1 MHLSS
6 TTTNETPRTPY
17 VPRMAKNCLAPRCL
31 SSLLKDAGRRED
43 VAVTT
48 EVVTDSAPDAP
59 WTATSVVDLV
69 TLHESAHDE
78 VAAAAAADEIEA
90 AVAAVAETDDA
101 IVVVVEIASIVVIA
115 HAVVVVNVIEVAMVV
130 IVAARQHHVTS
141 PAIVAVRDHDT
152 PSPKKRDCLNQS
164 RDHRHAVVLD
174 HHVRL
179 DRLAR
184 PLVQPRLALV
194 VPHTLRPTIVI
205 KTVTTT
211 TTKSTWTNNNTVS
224 LSLNYIIS
232 SFLMNKSLTK
242 YVFNLKF

>member
-17 VPRMAKNCLAPRCL
+17 VPRMAKSYLAPRCL
-31 SSLLKDAGRRED
+31 SSLPKDAGRRED

-48 EVVTDSAPDAP
+48 GAVMASAPDAP

-69 TLHESAHDE
+69 TLHESVHDE
-78 VAAAAAADEIEA
+78 VAVVDEIEA
-90 AVAAVAETDDA
+90 VVAVVAETDDA
-101 IVVVVEIASIVVIA
+101 IVVVVEIASIAAIA
-115 HAVVVVNVIEVAMVV
+115 HAVVVVNVIEV
-130 IVAARQHHVTS
+130 VAARRPHVTS
-141 PAIVAVRDHDT
+141 RAIVAVRDHDT
-152 PSPKKRDCLNQS
+152 QSPKKRECCLNQS

-174 HHVRL
+174 HHVRR

-194 VPHTLRPTIVI
+194 VPLTLRPAIVI

-211 TTKSTWTNNNTVS
+211 TTKSTWTN
-224 LSLNYIIS
+224 LNYIIS
-232 SFLMNKSLTK
+232 SSFLMNKFHKICVQSQ
-242 YVFNLKF
+242 VLK